1 MTRGFWA
8 ASRAARYRLRAGA
21 RRDWAGYLAI
31 VLIVGIVGGVAMA
44 SVAAARRTQSAVAR
58 ILAASNPSDLDIDT
72 GSYSA
77 GTVRAISRL
86 PQVRAAES
94 YVALNGLRALPS
106 GFATIDTPFNE
117 QVEVV
122 GSLDGLYLD
131 QDRVIITEGRLAN
144 SKRAG
149 EIVISEQT
157 ARRFGLR
164 PGQSFDLNLYSGQQA
179 ADPRFDPMTRQP
191 LHRVR
196 LTITGIGVFTD
207 EVVQDDIDRI
217 YRVLATPALTRKMA
231 GCCGS
236 YSWTGLKLAGAQRD
250 VDAVQQEYIR
260 RVPAGTPPIFRV
272 TSVVEDQGERAVRPE
287 SVAAAVFGLIAA
299 LIALVLATQAIRRK
313 IVGGRSPR
321 GVLRA
326 VGASPLALV
335 LEAVLGILCAIAAGV
350 VLAVGVAVAVSPAAP
365 LGVLHRL
372 EPAPG
377 VSFDWLVLGVGAA
390 LFLLVLFLA
399 AVALACGDVLA
410 RPRAASDHRW
420 TAATAKL
427 GLPVAAR
434 AGVGFAFEPDPG
446 GYSRPA
452 GPGIF
457 GTVVALVILVGSLV
471 FGASLSNLVSHPPLY
486 GWAWDTEMLAGSGYG
501 NIPAGQVS
509 QMLARDPD
517 VATWTGAFFA
527 AVEINGHNVPV
538 LATTTNR
545 VGPPVLTGHGV
556 AGPAQI
562 LLGPETMAA
571 VGSHVGGTVR
581 VFNSQATL
589 RMRVTG
595 TATMP
600 AIGVGHGSHLSLGIG
615 AVLPATAL
623 PAALETRNTPS
634 SPALQGPNTILV
646 RFRPGVDRSA
656 AAQRLTRIAG
666 RLSAIRSTDG
676 VQVLPVQ
683 HPAEI
688 VNYRTMGTAPLVLA
702 GLLTAGAVVA
712 LVLSL
717 AASVRRRSREL
728 ALLKALG
735 FVRGQL
741 IAAVLWQ
748 ALVTVAIGTA
758 VGIPLGVAA
767 GRFLWTRFA
776 GELYVVPQPVI
787 SPATVLAVTVVALAV
802 ATLTAVVPGWRAART
817 PVSTVL
823 RAE

>member
-236 YSWTGLKLAGAQRD
+236 YSWTGLKLAGGQRD

-390 LFLLVLFLA
+390 LFLLVLFLT

>member
-8 ASRAARYRLRAGA
+8 ASRVARYRLRAAG

-31 VLIVGIVGGVAMA
+31 VLIVGILGGVAMA

-106 GFATIDTPFNE
+106 GFANIFTPFNE

-131 QDRVIITEGRLAN
+131 QDRVIITDGRLAN
-144 SKRAG
+144 PRRAG

-179 ADPRFDPMTRQP
+179 ADPRFNPMTRP
-191 LHRVR
+191 PVHRVR

-217 YRVLATPALTRKMA
+217 YRVLTTPALTRKMA
-231 GCCGS
+231 SCCGS
-236 YSWTGLKLAGAQRD
+236 YFWTGLKLARGQRD
-250 VDAVQQEYIR
+250 VAAVQQEYIR

-321 GVLRA
+321 AVLRA

-335 LEAVLGILCAIAAGV
+335 LEAVVGILCAIATGV
-350 VLAVGVAVAVSPAAP
+350 VLAVGVAVAVSPVAP

-390 LFLLVLFLA
+390 LFLLVLSAA

-410 RPRAASDHRW
+410 RPHRRAAGDRRW
-420 TAATAKL
+420 AAVTAKL

-434 AGVGFAFEPDPG
+434 AGVGCRRHGPGLQQPDHPAHAGHRDRDHARDRGRPRQPPVPGHRRGAARHRAALGPGEPEHPQPGPAGAEHNPGPVPPG
-446 GYSRPA
+446 GGPRRGRPA
-452 GPGIF
+452 AGP
-457 GTVVALVILVGSLV
+457 
-471 FGASLSNLVSHPPLY
+471 
-486 GWAWDTEMLAGSGYG
+486 DRR
-501 NIPAGQVS
+501 PAV
-509 QMLARDPD
+509 RDPD
-517 VATWTGAFFA
+517 DRRGPGSARPASRRDRQLPDH
-527 AVEINGHNVPV
+527 GH
-538 LATTTNR
+538 R
-545 VGPPVLTGHGV
+545 
-556 AGPAQI
+556 
-562 LLGPETMAA
+562 
-571 VGSHVGGTVR
+571 
-581 VFNSQATL
+581 
-589 RMRVTG
+589 
-595 TATMP
+595 TA
-600 AIGVGHGSHLSLGIG
+600 
-615 AVLPATAL
+615 
-623 PAALETRNTPS
+623 
-634 SPALQGPNTILV
+634 
-646 RFRPGVDRSA
+646 RPGRPA
-656 AAQRLTRIAG
+656 RGRGRRGAGAEPG
-666 RLSAIRSTDG
+666 RLGAA
-676 VQVLPVQ
+676 PV
-683 HPAEI
+683 P
-688 VNYRTMGTAPLVLA
+688 
-702 GLLTAGAVVA
+702 
-712 LVLSL
+712 
-717 AASVRRRSREL
+717 
-728 ALLKALG
+728 
-735 FVRGQL
+735 
-741 IAAVLWQ
+741 
-748 ALVTVAIGTA
+748 
-758 VGIPLGVAA
+758 
-767 GRFLWTRFA
+767 
-776 GELYVVPQPVI
+776 
-787 SPATVLAVTVVALAV
+787 
-802 ATLTAVVPGWRAART
+802 
-817 PVSTVL
+817 
-823 RAE
+823 

>member
-58 ILAASNPSDLDIDT
+58 ILAATNPSDLDIDT